1 MNDDFNGFGASPNL
15 VAFYELA
22 REIGWSLMDQ
32 DYQDA
37 GDVLSDAARR
47 LQIAQATGRWRHH
60 GKSQS
65 SRATHPPSISSPR
78 SAFRSNDASSGSR
91 NPPVSLVTSVPAS
104 AAQQAEYIRDAVAQ
118 PDGGGRIESPAHVH
132 FDALQI
138 ISERPEECLL
148 EGVLLTARPDGQLDD
163 GVAWLV
169 RTPGSQVVELRST
182 ILGRIREA
190 GWANVVHLLA
200 AIISWGV
207 WTAPEPLAI
216 DLDGDRAARRSIRK
230 GRLKRLEEA
239 GGLAGVLILDAKR
252 RPAPPSSPPVGTH
265 ASPIPHVRSGHFK
278 RVPVGPREEQRREIR
293 WIAPTMVNPTGA
305 GSDMIRV
312 YRLPSPP
319 MRNSGVSKVWIATWE
334 VSHAPDCSWV
344 GELSAPITPGAR
356 FASLLRTQRSEP
368 YLVGVGGDRV
378 GVPVR
383 VVSQHGW
390 GRRRD
395 GLDHGLRHPRS
406 RVRVLSI

>member
-1 MNDDFNGFGASPNL
+1 MSGSNFVNDDFNGFGASPNL

-47 LQIAQATGRWRHH
+47 LQIAQATGRWRITGNLKAPANMVPGDVAALAGLHTLALMM
-60 GKSQS
+60 GSPAPGTDDPQVWLESAPVARALLQS
-65 SRATHPPSISSPR
+65 RSYWLPAAAT
-78 SAFRSNDASSGSR
+78 DAVLTSDA
-91 NPPVSLVTSVPAS
+91 PPVDLLAEIRLPEQRCVVWFAQPARFPGDVVPAS

-118 PDGGGRIESPAHVH
+118 PDGGGRIENPAHVH

-148 EGVLLTARPDGQLDD
+148 EGVMLTARPDGQLDD

-190 GWANVVHLLA
+190 GWASVVHLLA
-200 AIISWGV
+200 AIISWGD

-278 RVPVGPREEQRREIR
+278 RVPVGPREEQRSEIR

-305 GSDMIRV
+305 GSDVIRV

-319 MRNSGVSKVWIATWE
+319 MRNSGV
-334 VSHAPDCSWV
+334 
-344 GELSAPITPGAR
+344 
-356 FASLLRTQRSEP
+356 
-368 YLVGVGGDRV
+368 
-378 GVPVR
+378 
-383 VVSQHGW
+383 
-390 GRRRD
+390 
-395 GLDHGLRHPRS
+395 
-406 RVRVLSI
+406 